1 MEVLK
6 LSPFAK
12 NMPPRRKR
20 LSRARLLE
28 IPAAI
33 EKLEDRTLLT
43 GNVIVSLRASGV
55 LTIRGDQSANNIA
68 ITQTASGLEVT
79 STDSG
84 ATEINGGSGP
94 FTASSTVKTINL
106 ALKGGDN
113 TLQVGDPSGTALDL
127 AGNLIISATSGNNT
141 ITIANVQVSKA
152 R

>member
-33 EKLEDRTLLT
+33 EKLEDRTLLA
-43 GNVIVSLRASGV
+43 GNVVVSLAASGL
-55 LTIRGDQSANNIA
+55 LTVRGDQSANNIA
-68 ITQTASGLEVT
+68 ITQTASGLQVA

-84 ATEINGGSGP
+84 ADRNQRRCR
-94 FTASSTVKTINL
+94 
-106 ALKGGDN
+106 ALHGQLHCQKH
-113 TLQVGDPSGTALDL
+113 QHRA
-127 AGNLIISATSGNNT
+127 
-141 ITIANVQVSKA
+141 
-152 R
+152 